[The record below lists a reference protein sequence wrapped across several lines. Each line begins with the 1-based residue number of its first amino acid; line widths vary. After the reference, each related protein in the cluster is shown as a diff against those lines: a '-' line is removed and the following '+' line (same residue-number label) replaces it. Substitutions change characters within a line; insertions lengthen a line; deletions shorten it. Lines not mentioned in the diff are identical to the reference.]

1 MIGWLRKV
9 LPGGGRA
16 DTPPARHYD
25 PSQPFVINL
34 YDDRVVVH
42 RPDGQREEVEW
53 NALERVVVRVSN
65 REPWAGSAWL
75 ILIGDPAADG
85 AQQGCVVPMTAV
97 NHAEL
102 VARLQALPGFSQP
115 KLDNALRDA
124 AAGKHRTDANLW
136 KRGAQPEPG
145 TDATDQGGEAGG
157 AAGGAQAPGGH

>member
-9 LPGGGRA
+9 LPGGSRA
-16 DTPPARHYD
+16 HAPRARSYD

-53 NALERVVVRVSN
+53 DALERVVVRVSD
-65 REPWAGSAWL
+65 REPWAGNAWL
-75 ILIGDPAADG
+75 ILVGDAAEG
-85 AQQGCVVPMTAV
+85 APQGCVVPMNAV
-97 NHAEL
+97 NHAAL
-102 VARLQALPGFSQP
+102 VERLQALPGFSQP

-136 KRGAQPEPG
+136 KRGAQAGPAAD
-145 TDATDQGGEAGG
+145 DAGEAGG
-157 AAGGAQAPGGH
+157 THEPGQH